1 MNRRTFLQSSLA
13 AGVAGAGFLPVFP
26 YPEERSRPLADL
38 RLNANENPL
47 GLPDSARRAIVEGL
61 GEANRY
67 PFPIEADLIEKLAQ
81 AHQVAPQNLVLGNG
95 SSEVI
100 QMVVQSLAGPGARV
114 VVADPTFEIVAKYA
128 LAQSVEVEKVA
139 LRSDF
144 SHDLEEMKKASGTST
159 GTALVYICNPNNPTA
174 SLTPCDQ
181 IEEWIRTSPDHIH
194 FLIDEAYFHYVRDD
208 SYRSAIPLALKH
220 PRVVV
225 TRTFS
230 KIYALAGMRLG
241 YAVAHPDTAKRLELF
256 ASAGNINHLA
266 LKAAL
271 ACLKDETFLK
281 KSLNANQ
288 QASKVLYHGFEEL
301 GIEHIPSHANFVM
314 YRIQNDL
321 EEFITRMSEN
331 GVRVG
336 RPFPPLLSYNRVSL
350 GLPEE
355 MELLVEKLRLFRSR
369 GWI

>member
-67 PFPIEADLIEKLAQ
+67 PFPIEAHLIEKLAQ
-81 AHQVAPQNLVLGNG
+81 AHQVAHQNLVLGNG

-128 LAQSVEVEKVA
+128 LAQSMEVEKVA

-144 SHDLEEMKKASGTST
+144 SHNLEEMKKASGTPT

-194 FLIDEAYFHYVRDD
+194 FLIDEAYFDFVEDPG
-208 SYRSAIPLALKH
+208 YRTFERMPLDN
-220 PRVVV
+220 PNVVV
-225 TRTFS
+225 IRTFS
-230 KIYALAGMRLG
+230 KVHGMAGMRLG
-241 YAVAHPDTAKRLELF
+241 YAIAHEETTGRLADF
-256 ASAGNINHLA
+256 ASRN
-266 LKAAL
+266 
-271 ACLKDETFLK
+271 
-281 KSLNANQ
+281 NANQ
-288 QASKVLYHGFEEL
+288 IVIAAAAASMSDKDFGRRS
-301 GIEHIPSHANFVM
+301 IESNRDGKKLFYEVMEHLDIEYIPSHTNFVM
-314 YRIQNDL
+314 HRIRGYL
-321 EEFITRMSEN
+321 ETHQDRMREA
-331 GVRVG
+331 GFLVG
-336 RPFPPLLSYNRVSL
+336 RAFPPMLDFNRVSI
-350 GLPEE
+350 GTPAE
-355 MELLVEKLRLFRSR
+355 MERFAQTVEDFRAKS
-369 GWI
+369 WI